1 MHVCRPRRRVR
12 AIVADVVAQHS
23 VNRLL
28 KKVIA
33 MLVLI
38 ILLALVAMF
47 GVSIA
52 AGIAMKESRVN
63 GGVLQTLE
71 GAAMR
76 VDSVESREA
85 LWDIGRTD
93 TNTLSKLRTLTFY
106 VDMTADAATN
116 AWVDATF
123 QARLHSV
130 STATAGSTRGA
141 CV

>member
-1 MHVCRPRRRVR
+1 MCRPRRRVR

-63 GGVLQTLE
+63 
-71 GAAMR
+71 
-76 VDSVESREA
+76 S
-85 LWDIGRTD
+85 
-93 TNTLSKLRTLTFY
+93 
-106 VDMTADAATN
+106 
-116 AWVDATF
+116 
-123 QARLHSV
+123 HS
-130 STATAGSTRGA
+130 S
-141 CV
+141 